1 MKYVFILML
10 LVVGAGA
17 GAWGAAIV
25 VRWNDNMT
33 HTARIMPGERTTTTA
48 TGVFSM
54 PPGVVPRGGEI
65 IIPKEQ
71 RDVAA
76 KQPNPVR
83 ASEASVA
90 IGKERFATFC
100 LPCHGAEG
108 KGGTTGLVATKFIA
122 TPDLTNAELQKQRTD
137 GYWHSYIVV
146 GGAVMPAY
154 GEAMSTQEA
163 WHIVNFLRSIAQ
175 K

>member
-1 MKYVFILML
+1 VKYVFILTL
-10 LVVGAGA
+10 LVVGAAA
-17 GAWGAAIV
+17 GLWGAAIV

-33 HTARIMPGERTTTTA
+33 HSPRIMPGERS
-48 TGVFSM
+48 FPM
-54 PPGVVPRGGEI
+54 PTGVVPRGGEL

-76 KQPNPVR
+76 KQPNPVKPSD
-83 ASEASVA
+83 ASIA
-90 IGKERFATFC
+90 IGRDRFATYC
-100 LPCHGAEG
+100 VPCHGPEA
-108 KGGTTGLVATKFIA
+108 KGGTSGPVAAKFIP

-154 GEAMSTQEA
+154 GEALSSQEA
-163 WHIVNFLRSIAQ
+163 WHIVNFLRSVA
-175 K
+175 KK